1 MSRGLLVAR
10 IAAVL
15 VVIVAAGFAL
25 DWFVAVPLRCS
36 HAASVGAAELDNAG
50 ETVDEQTAKL
60 VRRIG
65 ASLQGCDCVTPPDAR
80 IFFVRGAAEQGGE
93 DLHTAIADYRR
104 ALDIDRRPEIYLHLG
119 LAQLA
124 ASDRAAAI
132 ENLVRACAFDPGRLS
147 ALDDATR
154 REVKQ
159 TIRARYGAEW
169 MR

>member
-50 ETVDEQTAKL
+50 DAVDEQSARL

-65 ASLQGCDCVTPPDAR
+65 ASLQGSGSDEGPERYDR
-80 IFFVRGAAEQGGE
+80 SKGAQG
-93 DLHTAIADYRR
+93 
-104 ALDIDRRPEIYLHLG
+104 
-119 LAQLA
+119 
-124 ASDRAAAI
+124 
-132 ENLVRACAFDPGRLS
+132 
-147 ALDDATR
+147 
-154 REVKQ
+154 
-159 TIRARYGAEW
+159 
-169 MR
+169 